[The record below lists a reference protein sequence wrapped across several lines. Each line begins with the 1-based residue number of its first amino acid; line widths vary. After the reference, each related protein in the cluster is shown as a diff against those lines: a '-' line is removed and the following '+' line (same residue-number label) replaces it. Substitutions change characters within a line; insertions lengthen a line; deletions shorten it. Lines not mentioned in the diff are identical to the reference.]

1 MFCLEIAI
9 HPDIHGGLLEQKRPE
24 RFSRGGGGGGGGAR
38 ALYTGRHAYV
48 YVFAVFHL
56 KCSACFPTYRHINR
70 QSHRECGAA
79 LVWRS
84 SSSSFSESEDSVDL
98 VDLETALRVL

>member
-1 MFCLEIAI
+1 MHI
-9 HPDIHGGLLEQKRPE
+9 
-24 RFSRGGGGGGGGAR
+24 
-38 ALYTGRHAYV
+38 

-56 KCSACFPTYRHINR
+56 KCFASLQTDNYRHINR